1 MGLNVS
7 PVLTVRIAP
16 ERDDFPNPNE
26 VSSPRKCLLASAL
39 RCLRISGS
47 WVGLRV
53 ATHTQS

>member
-26 VSSPRKCLLASAL
+26 VSSPRKSVTRQCFALLED
-39 RCLRISGS
+39 I
-47 WVGLRV
+47 W
-53 ATHTQS
+53 